1 MSALDVSLH
10 GDVVVIPEV
19 RQSHLVYVMHI
30 NGGGDQIAYPTR
42 EAAVANAIAY
52 ARRTGVDAWY
62 GERSE
67 FGLVPLG
74 SFRSSHDRRSAPC
87 DDDGE

>member
-1 MSALDVSLH
+1 MRVTDVSQH

-19 RQSHLVYVMHI
+19 RRSHLVYVMHI

-42 EAAVANAIAY
+42 DEAVANAIDY
-52 ARRTGVDAWY
+52 ARQTGVDAWY

-74 SFRSSHDRRSAPC
+74 TFRTSPRRPL
-87 DDDGE
+87 